1 MSPMLSAVLSVE
13 AGQPLA
19 AGGLVGS
26 VTGLVV
32 MGSGALAVVAVVL
45 AANLWLR
52 WQRIRAS
59 TPRIAP
65 NTVEAT
71 PSYRRYLVAA
81 AWAGGSA
88 RNWDHS
94 VRPVLAELVEL
105 AMAEQLPSGGD
116 PRAAA
121 RERLGAQLW
130 ALVDRDVPRSED
142 RHAPGAGRDA
152 LLQILERMEKP

>member
-1 MSPMLSAVLSVE
+1 MSSVLSVP
-13 AGQPLA
+13 APLPLA
-19 AGGLVGS
+19 SGGVVGS

-32 MGSGALAVVAVVL
+32 MGAGALAVVAVVVV
-45 AANLWLR
+45 ANLWLR

-65 NTVEAT
+65 NTVEGT

-88 RNWDHS
+88 RDWDHS
-94 VRPVLAELVEL
+94 VRPVLSELVEM
-105 AMAEQLPSGGD
+105 AMAEQLSSGGD

-130 ALVDRDVPRSED
+130 ALVDRDAPRSED